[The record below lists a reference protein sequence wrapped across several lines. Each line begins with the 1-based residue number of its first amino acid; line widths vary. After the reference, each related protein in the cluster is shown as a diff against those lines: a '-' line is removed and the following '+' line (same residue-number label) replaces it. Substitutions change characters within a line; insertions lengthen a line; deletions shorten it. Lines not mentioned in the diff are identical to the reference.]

1 MVCMEF
7 IIECPGRSPG
17 IFLVYNRNTSF
28 NTKFSSHQY
37 TNLYRKDIILA
48 ISMQNCMIDVKKSI
62 MQSNITYYNEDM
74 ILENII
80 QLDTLV
86 INVTTMVH
94 LDKLVQRSCC
104 FVE

>member
-1 MVCMEF
+1 M
-7 IIECPGRSPG
+7 
-17 IFLVYNRNTSF
+17 YNRNTSF

-48 ISMQNCMIDVKKSI
+48 ITMQNYTIVVKKSI
-62 MQSNITYYNEDM
+62 MQSNITYYNEGM
-74 ILENII
+74 ILENVI
-80 QLDTLV
+80 QLFTIV

-94 LDKLVQRSCC
+94 LDNLVQRSCC